1 MKFWEIQRFSGE
13 SKVIFISSF
22 TECIKMDPGKSVKD
36 IDSSVKQLVQKAHH
50 HNEEIRKN
58 KRLEAQSSKRNISK
72 TDFNSEISDKEAKT
86 LSNLCKS
93 GKLSIDQFREL
104 SQALSSKPEFSE
116 DFMNSDGCLHA
127 LVGWVCGKDPPRQ
140 LLALQCLV
148 NLSAQGYKC
157 PIIAKAAGAY
167 FITLMSGTNQTLA
180 EFSCNA
186 VSNLAMKDNLT
197 VPILMNFEA
206 VQTLLNLAQT
216 SSGSLQESALQGLYH
231 LTKTENMTYDLMRQ
245 LTSAS
250 VRMLDARPPIHLVWL
265 LYSLSSNQTLHN
277 FLANRNFLHQCVDI
291 ATYEIFQKCDS
302 RPLVKLLTPVIR
314 ILANL
319 SAGPDSVSVC
329 LCLVRHPDFP
339 AILTALL
346 STNYLHLCKESL
358 WLFANIVNNE
368 SVTVQEEFVNLDL
381 MDKLETH
388 AIHAIGRLD
397 PYALA

>member
-1 MKFWEIQRFSGE
+1 
-13 SKVIFISSF
+13 
-22 TECIKMDPGKSVKD
+22 MDSAVKD
-36 IDSSVKQLVQKAHH
+36 IVQRAHYK
-50 HNEEIRKN
+50 NDEIRKT
-58 KRLEAQSSKRNISK
+58 KRLEALSGKRNLSK
-72 TDFNSEISDKEAKT
+72 TDFKQDISEKDAKT

-93 GKLSIDQFREL
+93 GKLSTDQFRDL
-104 SQALSSKPEFSE
+104 SLALSSKPEFSA
-116 DFMNSDGCLHA
+116 DFMNSDGCLHS
-127 LVGWVCGKDPPRQ
+127 LIGFLSGKDPPRQ
-140 LLALQCLV
+140 LLALQCIV

-157 PIIAKAAGAY
+157 PLIAKSAGAY
-167 FITLMSGTNQTLA
+167 LIMMISGTNQNLA
-180 EFSCNA
+180 EFACNA
-186 VSNLAMKDNLT
+186 MSNLAMKDRLS
-197 VPILMNFEA
+197 VPILLNLEA
-206 VQTLLNLAQT
+206 VPNLLNLAQT
-216 SSGSLQESALQGLYH
+216 SSGSLKESSLQAVYH
-231 LTKTENMTYDLMRQ
+231 LTKSENMTYDLLRQ
-245 LTSAS
+245 LTTAS
-250 VRMLDARPPIHLVWL
+250 IRMLSCRPPIHLLWL

-277 FLANRNFLHQCVDI
+277 FLANRSFLHQCVDI

-302 RPLVKLLTPVIR
+302 RPLVKLLTPVVR

-346 STNYLHLCKESL
+346 STNYLHLCRESL

-388 AIHAIGRLD
+388 AVHAVGRLD